1 MQRLRQQLEDDVFIR
16 VGNKMSATPF
26 AEQIYPTVKQALLT
40 IQTISQQKHV
50 FDPTS
55 LKSLKIAVHDE
66 IEPIILPRLAQHF
79 QNLNL
84 DLQFVSMKLDRKH
97 IMTDLATQQLD
108 FVIDLEQYL
117 SPKITFDHLVTD
129 EFVICSQLKEV
140 DLASYIS
147 GRHIGVS
154 SRRTGALLEDI
165 YLNQHQKISRN
176 VFMRCQNY
184 STALQVLGAQ
194 ADAILTMPRMIL
206 QHLSYSPK
214 IRLHSLPFEMTNI
227 KMGMFWH
234 EDLRDNLR
242 HQFLRHEIIKLFQ

>member
-1 MQRLRQQLEDDVFIR
+1 M
-16 VGNKMSATPF
+16 
-26 AEQIYPTVKQALLT
+26 
-40 IQTISQQKHV
+40 
-50 FDPTS
+50 
-55 LKSLKIAVHDE
+55 HDE

-97 IMTDLATQQLD
+97 IMADLATQQLD

-194 ADAILTMPRMIL
+194 VDAILTMPRMIL
-206 QHLSYSPK
+206 QHLSYSPE

-242 HQFLRHEIIKLFQ
+242 HQFCDMKLLNFFSKAN

>member
-1 MQRLRQQLEDDVFIR
+1 MNNIHNLHGLDLSFFHRIDINLYPLFIAIYEQKSISNAASSLNITQSAASHALQRLRQQLEDDVFIR

-40 IQTISQQKHV
+40 IQNISQQKHV

-55 LKSLKIAVHDE
+55 LKNLKIAVHDE

-97 IMTDLATQQLD
+97 IMADLATQQLD

-140 DLASYIS
+140 DLASYI
-147 GRHIGVS
+147 
-154 SRRTGALLEDI
+154 
-165 YLNQHQKISRN
+165 
-176 VFMRCQNY
+176 
-184 STALQVLGAQ
+184 
-194 ADAILTMPRMIL
+194 
-206 QHLSYSPK
+206 
-214 IRLHSLPFEMTNI
+214 
-227 KMGMFWH
+227 
-234 EDLRDNLR
+234 
-242 HQFLRHEIIKLFQ
+242 